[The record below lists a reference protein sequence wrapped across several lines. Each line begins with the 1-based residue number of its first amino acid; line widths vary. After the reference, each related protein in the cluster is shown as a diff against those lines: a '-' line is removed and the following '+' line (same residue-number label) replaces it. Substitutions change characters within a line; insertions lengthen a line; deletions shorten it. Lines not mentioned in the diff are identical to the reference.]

1 MNNIW
6 VKCHTIEWE
15 SDDKSLPHSIDELV
29 IAPEWIVGDNY
40 DMALSKAIDKRLK
53 EEYNVNGHCV
63 HFSTYN
69 DETCEKLDLNLLLG
83 AYRK

>member
-15 SDDKSLPHSIDELV
+15 SNDKSLPHSIDELV
-29 IAPEWIVGDNY
+29 IASEWIVGDNY
-40 DMALSKAIDKRLK
+40 DMALSKAIDKCLK

-69 DETCEKLDLNLLLG
+69 NETCEKLDLNLLLG
-83 AYRK
+83 AYHK